1 MRTLNLPLATYPAAM
16 KQAARLL
23 DQQKNEE
30 AAAVLRTALNTLVAV
45 DRATPL
51 PLEIA
56 QVAITAAQAQADKDK
71 AKAKL
76 LLATAKHEVER
87 ARQLGYAGKDPEY
100 TALDTT
106 ISDLEKQID
115 GNQDTASAFSRLKEK
130 FAAFFKRQSET
141 EKNAQLASR

>member
-1 MRTLNLPLATYPAAM
+1 MKRAAL
-16 KQAARLL
+16 LL

-56 QVAITAAQAQADKDK
+56 QAAITAAQAQADKDK
-71 AKAKL
+71 PKAKL
-76 LLATAKHEVER
+76 LLATAKHEVDR
-87 ARQLGYAGKDPEY
+87 ARELGYAGKDPEY
-100 TALDTT
+100 AALDTT
-106 ISDLEKQID
+106 ISNLEKQID
-115 GNQDTASAFSRLKEK
+115 GNQDTASAFSQLKEK

-141 EKNAQLASR
+141 EKKAQLASR